1 MPAEE
6 TKMSVAD
13 REIDILRDVLSQMKM
28 DDIGLSYVG
37 DELVARDGGN
47 EWRGTAFYHFLVD
60 EAMNFDGNGELVGM
74 VMDAEVLADFK
85 ELAEQKGVPVVPIQ
99 TTPRYTVEQT
109 SDAFADPF
117 FIRDNTVPEGRD
129 GQYYD
134 VDGIYQT
141 FETEEEAQE
150 YADILNSA
158 EHIVKLFAAKDAERE
173 AEQKQ
178 DNSDLIGKEI
188 TIDNRRYLIESI
200 GEISGDASMRDI
212 TFQNNV
218 GFPINRVEKIGYVRR
233 LLEQAEKELPPEEK
247 AEAPAEPTTAK
258 PSAPA
263 LSADRHNYHITDDA
277 LGVGG
282 AKEKFR
288 NNMAAVNLLHELQ
301 LEDRLATPEEQETL
315 AKNPYNRQLMKN
327 SLTFVK
333 CFLRIQDQK

>member
-1 MPAEE
+1 MEE
-6 TKMSVAD
+6 EKD
-13 REIDILRDVLSQMKM
+13 
-28 DDIGLSYVG
+28 
-37 DELVARDGGN
+37 
-47 EWRGTAFYHFLVD
+47 
-60 EAMNFDGNGELVGM
+60 
-74 VMDAEVLADFK
+74 
-85 ELAEQKGVPVVPIQ
+85 
-99 TTPRYTVEQT
+99 TPHYTVEQT

-117 FIRDNTVPEGRD
+117 IIRDNTVPEGRD

-141 FETEEEAQE
+141 FATEEEAQE
-150 YADILNSA
+150 YADTLNSA
-158 EHIVKLFAAKDAERE
+158 EHIVKLFAAKDAESE

-200 GEISGDASMRDI
+200 GEISGDVSMRDI

-247 AEAPAEPTTAK
+247 AEAPAEPITAK
-258 PSAPA
+258 PPA
-263 LSADRHNYHITDDA
+263 LSADRNNYHITDDA

-288 NNMAAVNLLHELQ
+288 HNMAAVNLLHELQ
-301 LEDRLATPEEQETL
+301 LENRLATPEEQETL
-315 AKNPYNRQLMKN
+315 AFPLVFCSSFK
-327 SLTFVK
+327 
-333 CFLRIQDQK
+333 IE